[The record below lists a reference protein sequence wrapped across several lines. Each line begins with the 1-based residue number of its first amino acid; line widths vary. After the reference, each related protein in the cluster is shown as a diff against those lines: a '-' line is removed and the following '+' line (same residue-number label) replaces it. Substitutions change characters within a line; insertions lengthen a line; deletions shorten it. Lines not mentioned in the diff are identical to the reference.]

1 MTCKSEGA
9 TPSRRLWGHA
19 GRSGGVHNGAVRC
32 GRTKPLAVPRL
43 ALHTLTVAM
52 HTADEFLGL
61 TPREARAWA
70 GALGWAFRDVTRDAW
85 REDDFR
91 SDRINVVFGTSGFV
105 VWADI
110 E

>member
-1 MTCKSEGA
+1 MTCGDGA
-9 TPSRRLWGHA
+9 VPSSVGA
-19 GRSGGVHNGAVRC
+19 PGGPGGVQNGAVRC
-32 GRTKPLAVPRL
+32 GRTKPLAVPPL
-43 ALHTLTVAM
+43 ALHTLTVAT

-91 SDRINVVFGTSGFV
+91 FDRINVVFGTSGFV